1 MPVNSASKMVL
12 VLFYVIHI
20 RYKHHNNYIFSNMK
34 EIVMKVESDTVL
46 GKLFYRTEI
55 RTKGSMTT
63 ERGMAM
69 VHIDLRVALNM

>member
-1 MPVNSASKMVL
+1 
-12 VLFYVIHI
+12 
-20 RYKHHNNYIFSNMK
+20 
-34 EIVMKVESDTVL
+34 MKVESDTVL

-55 RTKGSMTT
+55 LTKGSMTT